1 MAVRAYAVEDPSP
14 VAVMRGV
21 HQLVLQLSVP
31 EMVTLVY
38 LVFDPATRRLR
49 FSNAGHPPPL
59 VFGGGAS
66 RYLEDAVSPPLGVTA
81 DANFTEMSQ
90 DLWAGATVLLYTDGL
105 IERRGESLQL
115 GLDRLRHQAAG
126 YQGSDVD
133 TLCDDVLSA
142 LIRGD
147 HVADDIALVAM
158 HPLSDAGGRFEL
170 ILPGEPRMLVEM
182 RRALRQWL
190 RDSAVA
196 TDDESEILVACGE
209 ACANVVRHAYSTTAV
224 GNMELEAHITDGL
237 LEVTVR
243 DHGRWR
249 SPTDRG
255 GGWGL
260 QLVHGLMDTVAV
272 DRAAEGTVVRMHRRL
287 HVSQDRG

>member
-1 MAVRAYAVEDPSP
+1 
-14 VAVMRGV
+14 
-21 HQLVLQLSVP
+21 
-31 EMVTLVY
+31 
-38 LVFDPATRRLR
+38 
-49 FSNAGHPPPL
+49 
-59 VFGGGAS
+59 
-66 RYLEDAVSPPLGVTA
+66 
-81 DANFTEMSQ
+81 
-90 DLWAGATVLLYTDGL
+90 
-105 IERRGESLQL
+105 
-115 GLDRLRHQAAG
+115 
-126 YQGSDVD
+126 
-133 TLCDDVLSA
+133 
-142 LIRGD
+142 
-147 HVADDIALVAM
+147 M